1 LPLRRNDVLIGMI
14 GVANRP
20 GGFDEHDIE
29 FLEPFLAVCAHMIDV
44 IRTDRERAAAQAAER
59 EAWALAER
67 QERLGYIGRLASG
80 VAHDMN
86 NLITMI
92 SLQCSLLESEEL
104 SDSARQGVER
114 ILEACDNAAAMTARL
129 QRLRSGSRGAEGGS
143 CVIVPALA
151 GSMGFL
157 RSVAGR
163 GVDLRFHLDVDEHTV
178 VELSEGDLLQV
189 MLNLVSNAGDAQ
201 QGHGSIRVK
210 LSSTV
215 QSGRPAVE
223 VLVSDDGPGVPAE
236 LARDVFT
243 PFSSTKGEGRGLG
256 LPTVHLLLERCGG
269 TIELV
274 EHDAGGATFR
284 LVIPVAA
291 AA

>member
-1 LPLRRNDVLIGMI
+1 
-14 GVANRP
+14 
-20 GGFDEHDIE
+20 
-29 FLEPFLAVCAHMIDV
+29 
-44 IRTDRERAAAQAAER
+44 
-59 EAWALAER
+59 
-67 QERLGYIGRLASG
+67 
-80 VAHDMN
+80 
-86 NLITMI
+86 
-92 SLQCSLLESEEL
+92 
-104 SDSARQGVER
+104 
-114 ILEACDNAAAMTARL
+114 
-129 QRLRSGSRGAEGGS
+129 
-143 CVIVPALA
+143 VIVPALA